1 MLDDIYW
8 IMGFDNNED
17 WNCILIVGI
26 GEGT

>member
-1 MLDDIYW
+1 
-8 IMGFDNNED
+8 MGFDNNED